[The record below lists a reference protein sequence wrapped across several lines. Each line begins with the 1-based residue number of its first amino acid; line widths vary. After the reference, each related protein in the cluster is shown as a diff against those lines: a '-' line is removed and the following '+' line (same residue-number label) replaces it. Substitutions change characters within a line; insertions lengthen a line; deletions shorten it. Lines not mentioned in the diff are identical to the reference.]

1 MTIARR
7 SHGWLAPWFALGFAA
22 GLAAADSASAG
33 DRELQAVL
41 DRKACVPA
49 RIVSTEL
56 SSKLE
61 VYEVTCKGPGR
72 VLRVICLE
80 TDCRLQTRRSEPDD
94 EEPDR

>member
-7 SHGWLAPWFALGFAA
+7 RRGWLALGLAV
-22 GLAAADSASAG
+22 GLAASGSAYAS

-41 DRKACVPA
+41 DRNACVPA

-61 VYEVTCKGPGR
+61 VYEVTCRGPGR
-72 VLRVICLE
+72 VLQVICLE
-80 TDCRLQTRRSEPDD
+80 TDCRLQTRSREQDD
-94 EEPDR
+94 EEPGR